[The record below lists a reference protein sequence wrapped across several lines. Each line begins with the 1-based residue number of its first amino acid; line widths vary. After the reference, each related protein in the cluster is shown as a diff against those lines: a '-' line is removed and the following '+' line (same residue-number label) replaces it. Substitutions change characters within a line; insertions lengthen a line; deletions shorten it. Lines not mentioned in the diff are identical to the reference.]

1 VGVDG
6 SLDSLL
12 ALPQLTALLANYSGT
27 IDWVRI
33 PSRTNSMLP
42 PEDDLSR
49 GAIHKRLRFNNRAA
63 DISRYNSSGI
73 APKETTQ
80 AIERYLQQ
88 CHISLADEG
97 PDQLMHPSMPG
108 VVVLLGDELFI
119 GRQHLPL
126 LAARLRSVGSE

>member
-1 VGVDG
+1 
-6 SLDSLL
+6 
-12 ALPQLTALLANYSGT
+12 
-27 IDWVRI
+27 
-33 PSRTNSMLP
+33 MLP
-42 PEDDLSR
+42 PDDDFSR

-63 DISRYNSSGI
+63 DIGRYNSSGI
-73 APKETTQ
+73 APEETTQ

-88 CHISLADEG
+88 CHISLADDG
-97 PDQLMHPSMPG
+97 PDQLVHPPMPG